1 MTCRDRLKT
10 YFAEQGVVYEEQ
22 RHQLAF
28 TAQETAASEHIP
40 AKTVAKS
47 VVAWTDGEPALLVLP
62 AASRVD
68 LARVRQALPAK
79 EVRLATEPELSEF
92 FPDCEVGAI
101 PPFGNLYDVSV
112 YVDKT
117 LTEDETIVFPAG
129 THTMTLRVKYSDFA
143 RLVHPVIVEIAQ
155 QRAVSAS

>member
-1 MTCRDRLKT
+1 MTCRDRLKV
-10 YFAEQGVVYEEQ
+10 YFAEQKVICEEHQ
-22 RHQLAF
+22 HQLAF

-47 VVAWTDGEPALLVLP
+47 VVVWTDGEPALLVLP

-79 EVRLATEPELSEF
+79 EVRLATEPELSKF
-92 FPDCEVGAI
+92 FADCEVGAI

-129 THTMTLRVKYSDFA
+129 MHTVDPRVQYSDLA
-143 RLVHPVIVEIAQ
+143 RFV
-155 QRAVSAS
+155 R